1 MTNRARAWTCLKRR
15 LAVLAALVVCA
26 FTLVGAAPDSTA
38 PVCNEGLCVA
48 EEFRSFY
55 ETNNGRFFLGPPET
69 GATLKGD
76 TLIQYFLKGRLE
88 LNLISGHIRKGDV
101 GLDLVRH
108 RIPFAPGP
116 LPDDSTAHLY
126 FPETGY
132 TISFAFKDYYLAN
145 EGFRE
150 FGPPISPEYDEGL
163 SWTPRVQYFT
173 KARLEY
179 YPENIGTSSLVQIG
193 NVGRELTRKSLR
205 GSVQPPLSPLR
216 FGIQAHTWFAPQHR
230 AVVRFVAD
238 TGFGWVKH
246 LILWSE
252 VEPVEGEYDWVEFD
266 AFVEAAEFH
275 NLRVLVT
282 LVDSPAWSRSEDGPG
297 RPDDMSK
304 FQRFMADVAERYKGR
319 IAAYEIWN
327 EPNLAR
333 FWGRQV
339 DPKEYVRLLQQGYR
353 GVKQSDPNA
362 LVLFAGLA
370 QNGAGD
376 PTLGVDD
383 VEFLRAAYKYEN
395 GVVRESFDAMGNHSY
410 GYRSPPH
417 AEYDRWFGDEFGP
430 FRSHPSFFFKRFT
443 QIRAVMEEF
452 DDGVKPMWMTEV
464 GWTADNLHPDF
475 QYGGL
480 ITGHEQARYLV
491 DALELV
497 EEDFPYVHAMFVF
510 NLNFRTLDLPYTSE
524 HGFSLLDAGFV
535 PRLAYNALKELDKS
549 KISPAR
555 RWR

>member
-1 MTNRARAWTCLKRR
+1 MKAR
-15 LAVLAALVVCA
+15 LAGLAALVVCA
-26 FTLVGAAPDSTA
+26 FTVVGASPDSTA
-38 PVCNEGLCVA
+38 PICNQGLCVA
-48 EEFRSFY
+48 GEFRSFY
-55 ETNNGRFFLGPPET
+55 ETNNGRFFLGLPET
-69 GATLKGD
+69 AATREGD
-76 TLIQYFLKGRLE
+76 ILIQYFLKGRLE
-88 LNLISGHIRKGDV
+88 LNLISGHMRKGDV

-108 RIPFAPGP
+108 RTPFASGDIPS
-116 LPDDSTAHLY
+116 DSTSHLY

-132 TISFAFKDYYLAN
+132 SISFAFKDFFLAN
-145 EGFRE
+145 DGFRR
-150 FGPPISPEYDEGL
+150 FGPPISPEYDDGL
-163 SWTPRVQYFT
+163 SWAPRVQYFT

-179 YPENIGTSSLVQIG
+179 HPENVGTPDVVQIG
-193 NVGRELTRKSLR
+193 NVGRELARKSRL
-205 GSVQPPLSPLR
+205 GSAQPPRSPLNY
-216 FGIQAHTWFAPQHR
+216 GIQAHTWFALQHR
-230 AVVRFVAD
+230 EIVRYVAD

-252 VEPVEGEYDWVEFD
+252 VEPADGQYDWVEFD
-266 AFVEAAEFH
+266 AFVDAAEFN
-275 NLRVLVT
+275 NLRILVT
-282 LVDSPAWSRSEDGPG
+282 LVDSPAWARSEGGPG
-297 RPDDMSK
+297 RPDDMGK
-304 FQRFMADVAERYKGR
+304 FQQFMADVAERYQGR

-339 DPKEYVRLLQQGYR
+339 DPKEYVRLLQHGYR

-383 VEFLRAAYKYEN
+383 IEFLRAAYKYEN

-417 AEYDRWFGDEFGP
+417 AEYDQWFGDDSGP

-443 QIRAVMEEF
+443 QTRSVMEEF
-452 DDGVKPMWMTEV
+452 DDGAKPIWMTEV

-480 ITGHEQARYLV
+480 IDEQQQARYIL

-497 EEDFPYVHAMFVF
+497 EEEYPYVHAMFLF
-510 NLNFRTLDLPYTSE
+510 NLNFRTLNLPYSSE

-535 PRLAYNALKELDKS
+535 PRPAYKAVKELDKS
-549 KISPAR
+549 QISPAR
-555 RWR
+555 RPPG